1 MFSLNNISQWEYG
14 RWDTEI
20 CPYLTNP
27 YLLKLIG
34 YIWEYKL
41 IFLHYRLGTDKNAL
55 IFNEYAT
62 KRHLVNILTL

>member
-14 RWDTEI
+14 RY
-20 CPYLTNP
+20 PSNP